1 MNAGPASAVA
11 RTRWLVIGYGNTL
24 RGDDAAGPLVAER
37 VAAWRAPGV
46 ETLAV
51 PQLTPELAAAV
62 ARAGAVLFVDA
73 TVGAPAVTL
82 REVLP
87 DPDNSRLEH
96 AASPATLLA
105 LTRKAFGQSPPAW
118 LLTIPA
124 ERFEFG
130 AALTPLAARG
140 VEAAVAI
147 AAERLQVQL
156 ETAGKGGEP
165 ASARITAIAIPP
177 PNAARRAVI
186 DVGTNS
192 VKLLVADV
200 AGDRV
205 VPVSEHSRQTRLG
218 RGFYAAHVLQPEPI
232 AETVRAIARFAT
244 QATQA
249 GAARVRIVAT
259 SAAREARNAADLRAA
274 VRTATGQELEI
285 IPGDLEARWG
295 FAGVMSDPRLAGRT
309 VLLLDAGGGSTEFIL
324 GRGREVR
331 HQGSYPLGIVRLFED
346 LRLAEPPRP
355 DDLARGQQAVKHFLV
370 TQVAPQ
376 LEPILANLRGED
388 VQFVGTGGTATVLAA
403 MALRLERFDREA
415 LDGFTLTRCQVAERL
430 EQLWSL
436 PLARRRQLP
445 GLPPERAD
453 VILTGTLI
461 YDTVMGTFGFDR
473 LRVTTRG
480 LRFAAVMEPAH

>member
-1 MNAGPASAVA
+1 MNAGPANAPQ
-11 RTRWLVIGYGNTL
+11 TRWLVIGYGNTL
-24 RGDDAAGPLVAER
+24 RGDDAAGPLVAEC
-37 VAAWRAPGV
+37 VAAWQAPGV

-51 PQLTPELAAAV
+51 PQLTPELAAAI
-62 ARAGAVLFVDA
+62 ARASAVLFVDS
-73 TVGAPAVTL
+73 TVDAPAVSL

-96 AASPATLLA
+96 SAVPATLLA
-105 LTRKAFGQSPPAW
+105 LTRKAFGQLPPAW

-130 AALTPLAARG
+130 AALSPLATSG
-140 VEAAVAI
+140 VEAALAL
-147 AAERLQVQL
+147 AAERLQIQPK
-156 ETAGKGGEP
+156 TTGNATKP
-165 ASARITAIAIPP
+165 ASAR
-177 PNAARRAVI
+177 AATVPVPASAVRRAVI

-192 VKLLVADV
+192 VKLLIADV

-205 VPVSEHSRQTRLG
+205 SPVSEHSQQTRLG
-218 RGFYAAHVLQPEPI
+218 RGFYETRVLQPEPI
-232 AETVRAIARFAT
+232 AETVRAIARFAA
-244 QATQA
+244 QASQA
-249 GAARVRIVAT
+249 GAAGVRIVAT

-274 VRTATGQELEI
+274 VFTATGQELEI

-309 VLLLDAGGGSTEFIL
+309 VLLLDVGGGSTEFVL

-331 HQGSYPLGIVRLFED
+331 HQGSYPLGIVRLLED
-346 LRLAEPPRP
+346 LQPAEPPQP
-355 DDLARGQQAVKHFLV
+355 DDLARGQQAVKHFLA

-376 LEPILANLRGED
+376 LEPILASLRGED

-461 YDTVMGTFGFDR
+461 YDTVMASFGFDT

-480 LRFAAVMEPAH
+480 LRFAAVMEAAP